1 MALKECLKKEAA
13 NAYELTVSVDG
24 EIFEKAINKVYKKQ
38 VKKINIPGFRKGK
51 APRHIIERMYGTEVF
66 YDDAM
71 QECYPDAL
79 YEAAKEQGLE
89 IVAVEKLEA
98 IEAGK
103 DGFTFKTDI
112 IVKPTLTVDGYKGFE
127 IEKKSTEV
135 TDELVYEEIEKV
147 RDRNSRMV
155 TVEDRAAEIGD
166 TVVFDFE
173 GFTDGVPFE
182 GGKAENYSLALG
194 SGNFIPGFE
203 EQLVGHSTGEEFSIN
218 VTFPEEYQAEEL
230 KGKDAEFKIN
240 LPEEYQAEELKGKD
254 AEFKINLHEIK
265 TKELPEVDDE
275 FVKDVSDKE
284 TLDEYKVQ
292 LRAEIAKRLADE
304 AEKDVDNQISEKLIA
319 LATDEIPEAM
329 YDNQASDMVRDFD
342 MRLRSQGMDLNT
354 YMQYMG
360 TDVNGLKAMY
370 KDEAEKRVKL
380 RLVLEAIAAQENI
393 EVTEEV
399 LDAEYGKM
407 AEAYKMDVE
416 KVKAAVPADSLT
428 EDLKVQ
434 KALELVKND
443 SMALVPYVVEQTN
456 RGERSYDIYSRL
468 LNDRIIMLHDEVNS
482 ATASVV
488 VAQLLYLESQDPT
501 KDISLYINS
510 PGGSVTDG
518 LAIYD
523 TMQYIKCDVST
534 ICMGMAASMGAFL
547 LSAGTKGKRLA
558 LPNSTIMIHQPL
570 GGYKGQATDMEI
582 HTRYMLDTKARLNRI
597 LSENTGKPLDVV
609 KADTERD
616 NFMTAQE
623 ALEYGLIDKVIDKR

>member
-38 VKKINIPGFRKGK
+38 VTKINIPGFRKGN

-218 VTFPEEYQAEEL
+218 VTF
-230 KGKDAEFKIN
+230 
-240 LPEEYQAEELKGKD
+240 PEEYQAEELKGKD

-434 KALELVKND
+434 KALELVKNN
-443 SMALVPYVVEQTN
+443 AV
-456 RGERSYDIYSRL
+456 
-468 LNDRIIMLHDEVNS
+468 
-482 ATASVV
+482 
-488 VAQLLYLESQDPT
+488 
-501 KDISLYINS
+501 
-510 PGGSVTDG
+510 
-518 LAIYD
+518 
-523 TMQYIKCDVST
+523 IK
-534 ICMGMAASMGAFL
+534 
-547 LSAGTKGKRLA
+547 
-558 LPNSTIMIHQPL
+558 
-570 GGYKGQATDMEI
+570 
-582 HTRYMLDTKARLNRI
+582 
-597 LSENTGKPLDVV
+597 
-609 KADTERD
+609 
-616 NFMTAQE
+616 
-623 ALEYGLIDKVIDKR
+623 